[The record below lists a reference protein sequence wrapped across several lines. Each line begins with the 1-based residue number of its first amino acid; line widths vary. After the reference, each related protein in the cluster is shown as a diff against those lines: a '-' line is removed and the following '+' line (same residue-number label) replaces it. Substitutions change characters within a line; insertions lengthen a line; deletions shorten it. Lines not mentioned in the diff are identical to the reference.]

1 MWDNDDDE
9 LLYER
14 ARSQRCCHVEKNLYL
29 YFRTLRL
36 LVFFYNGL
44 IYLNFITKLNYIC
57 FFPLLC
63 NMWKLRCWIIHFI
76 FNVVIIKIQPTM
88 HGLPYLFPF
97 STSQTIHLCCW
108 VFLFVCVFV
117 ILFLFLFCISS
128 YQPML
133 LDGNVYVCVCVCVCV
148 CACVRVCVWVC
159 VCVCFCFFFHLIL
172 AT

>member
-1 MWDNDDDE
+1 MLSCRKE
-9 LLYER
+9 LILI
-14 ARSQRCCHVEKNLYL
+14 SSMHFKTFCI
-29 YFRTLRL
+29 L
-36 LVFFYNGL
+36 LQW
-44 IYLNFITKLNYIC
+44 FILLKLHSTVKLTSYV

-76 FNVVIIKIQPTM
+76 FNVLIIKIQPTM

-133 LDGNVYVCVCVCVCV
+133 LDGNGFFLCVCGCVCVCVCV
-148 CACVRVCVWVC
+148 CF
-159 VCVCFCFFFHLIL
+159 CFCFFFISSHPSNLSCCICVQL
-172 AT
+172 WVWFLFQS